1 MKRKRRDEYPPLEL
15 LRRMTAEHP
24 GIWDDM
30 EMLHKENGTGGLPH
44 WPEWCY
50 APIAAA
56 MASVMGP
63 DEATLDRKREAVRD
77 AQAVAALAP
86 WRQSKEV
93 YVLDPDMQGLL
104 FEQEDLDLSV
114 ETLLR
119 LPYPGFYI
127 EFAADNSYISKTF
140 HGVFIHLEYD
150 VDNGDRELRLLYLP
164 RAGIPFGIPVHLDA
178 GTIAD
183 SVRETYRQAHK
194 AVEEDPELRRALLTD
209 EACMDQQADIYRQT
223 VQVVLYLCAQ
233 NAEISQNSEQAFYT
247 KRTPTIK
254 DRYAEIR
261 KWDVGM
267 RIGKAIR
274 AYRGES
280 VAKSKPEGGHHASPR
295 PHMRRGHWHSFWSGP
310 KADPDQRKLELMW
323 VAPTIVGANQE
334 VEPPVTLHKVL
345 PPDEQ

>member
-1 MKRKRRDEYPPLEL
+1 MKRKRRDAYPPLEL

-30 EMLHKENGTGGLPH
+30 EMLHLENGVGGLPS

-56 MASVMGP
+56 MASVMGA
-63 DEATLDRKREAVRD
+63 DEATLDRKRAAVRD

-93 YVLDPDMQGLL
+93 YVIDPDMQALL

-119 LPYPGFYI
+119 LPYPSFYV
-127 EFAADNSYISKTF
+127 EFAHDNSYIGKTF
-140 HGVFIHLEYD
+140 HGVFIHFEYD

-164 RAGIPFGIPVHLDA
+164 RAGLPFGIPIHLDA
-178 GTIAD
+178 GTVAD

-194 AVEEDPELRRALLTD
+194 AVEDDPELRRALLTD
-209 EACMDQQADIYRQT
+209 EAGMDQQTDIYRQT
-223 VQVVLYLCAQ
+223 VQIVLYLCAK
-233 NAEISQNSEQAFYT
+233 NAEISQNSEQTFYT
-247 KRTPTIK
+247 KRTPAIK

-261 KWDVGM
+261 KWDVGV

-274 AYRGES
+274 AYRSES
-280 VAKSKPEGGHHASPR
+280 VSKPEGGHHASPR
-295 PHMRRGHWHSFWSGP
+295 PHMRRGHWHNFWSGP
-310 KADPDQRKLELMW
+310 KSAPAQRKLELMW
-323 VAPTIVGANQE
+323 VAPTIVGASQE
-334 VEPPVTLHKVL
+334 AEPPVTLHKVL
-345 PPDEQ
+345 PPDEK